1 MPALLNRPAAVRA
14 AAATATLFAA
24 LAMTALPAYGEEA
37 SPTPSDSPTVV
48 PSPEAS
54 SPPSSAPPSESPH
67 PSDTP
72 PPGSGDP
79 TDPGDP
85 TPPPSDEPPGDE
97 PPADPAPVDL
107 AVTVP
112 GPKVTIGSAGKWVRI
127 DVNNLGYGTAENVV
141 LTVDVADLTDAVEVD
156 LPGQD
161 YDCEVSGT
169 TATCR
174 YPDLLPDDIDTFV
187 QVGVKPKSG
196 ASQGPVGTMHLSVT
210 SDQRDLDPDNNQA
223 EVTVE
228 LVASGPDLVA
238 FADPIG
244 PVRPG
249 SSEELYHGFY
259 NYGDQ
264 PISGFS
270 FTVSVPPYSSFP
282 EEYEGC
288 ETYYD
293 VDNHVITC
301 VASGFT
307 VAPGEGVE
315 IVGILVKIAKN
326 APGVRVL
333 GRGIFSVRALD
344 DAARSV
350 AKGSYPGIRKLSGVK
365 SADHDADRGD
375 NSVTFPVVITKNPAD
390 LAVKVAKAEGEKG
403 DEVKVRFTVTNHG
416 PADLEGFH
424 LTVKA
429 PTGADIVAAPSE
441 PKVDCTPDSGGDIG
455 HRAADCNY
463 LYPMPAG
470 KSVKFTMKFTVTA
483 DKVGA
488 DGRASVDYWS
498 DGDPNLNNNTAR
510 IVIGPPGS
518 AGGGGGGGGSG
529 LPITGASLIG
539 LVGGG
544 VLAVL
549 AGGALYLVSRRRR
562 ADDGDVS
569 GETAA

>member
-1 MPALLNRPAAVRA
+1 MTCLPGRPAAVRA
-14 AAATATLFAA
+14 AAVAATLFAA
-24 LAMTALPAYGEEA
+24 LAMTAPPAYGEDA
-37 SPTPSDSPTVV
+37 SPTPSDSPTVT
-48 PSPEAS
+48 PSPEPS
-54 SPPSSAPPSESPH
+54 SPPSSAPPSESPD
-67 PSDTP
+67 PGDTS
-72 PPGSGDP
+72 PPGTGDP
-79 TDPGDP
+79 TDPGSP
-85 TPPPSDEPPGDE
+85 TPPPVDQPPVDQPPGDG
-97 PPADPAPVDL
+97 PSADPAPVDL
-107 AVTVP
+107 SVTVP
-112 GPKVTIGSAGKWVRI
+112 GPKVTIGSAGKRVRI
-127 DVNNLGYGTAENVV
+127 DVSNLGYGTATNVV

-196 ASQGPVGTMHLSVT
+196 ASLGPVGTMHLSVT

-223 EVTVE
+223 DVAVE

-238 FADPIG
+238 FADPLG

-249 SSEELYHGFY
+249 SSEELHHRFY

-293 VDNHVITC
+293 VDDHVIIC

-326 APGVRVL
+326 APGVQVL
-333 GRGIFSVRALD
+333 GRGVFSVRVLD
-344 DAARSV
+344 EAARSA

-365 SADHDADRGD
+365 SANHDADGD
-375 NSVTFPVVITKNPAD
+375 NSVTFPVMITKNPAD

-416 PADLEGFH
+416 PADLGGFH

-429 PTGADIVAAPSE
+429 PTGTDIVAAPSD
-441 PKVDCTPDSGGDIG
+441 PRVDCTPDSGGDIG

-470 KSVKFTMKFTVTA
+470 RSVKFTMKFTVTA
-483 DKVGA
+483 DKVGD
-488 DGRASVDYWS
+488 DGRARVDYWS
-498 DGDPNLNNNTAR
+498 DGDPDLKNNTAR

-518 AGGGGGGGGSG
+518 AGGGGGLPVTGTSLVALLGSG
-529 LPITGASLIG
+529 ALALLLGVG
-539 LVGGG
+539 LS
-544 VLAVL
+544 
-549 AGGALYLVSRRRR
+549 LVSRRRR
-562 ADDGDVS
+562 
-569 GETAA
+569 TATSQDAVA